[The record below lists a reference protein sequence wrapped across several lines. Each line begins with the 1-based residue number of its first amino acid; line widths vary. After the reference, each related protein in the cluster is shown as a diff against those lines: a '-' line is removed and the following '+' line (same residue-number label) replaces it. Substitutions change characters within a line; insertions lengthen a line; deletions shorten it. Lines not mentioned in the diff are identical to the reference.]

1 MDHRLVTLGLLL
13 FFQGLPWLTL
23 QDATFSLES
32 NDVAFNMS
40 DLLRSDT
47 EQRLDKQS
55 NASSVET
62 SADDSSGAA
71 SGSLATFE
79 ANNNQT
85 EETTWEEVNTTVTHR
100 PLITTAARELNNS
113 KSDQVDLTQGE
124 ALNSS
129 VVNQNST
136 ESSQNS
142 TEMSQNATLS
152 PGNSSAH
159 LDFDNSTGPLDVS
172 NATQT
177 LPTSAPEVNVTK
189 SVLPKPENTTE
200 LPKNTSL
207 NDPAV
212 ETTAAPATTRAM
224 TPGLFTTASAVQTT
238 AGILKSSVAQKASNL
253 TDKNA
258 AAGSSSER
266 GLDSKGKRQGA
277 WGALLGIGV
286 AVALVGFVAYV
297 ILKKRH
303 QTGFT
308 HRKLVEEF
316 PSDPVLRLDNNEPL
330 DLNFGGGA
338 YYNPGLQGDHIQM
351 SNFPQRKRN

>member
-1 MDHRLVTLGLLL
+1 MNHRLATLGLLL

-23 QDATFSLES
+23 QDATVSPES
-32 NDVAFNMS
+32 NDVFNMN
-40 DLLRSDT
+40 DLLRSDIEPRSDT
-47 EQRLDKQS
+47 QS

-62 SADDSSGAA
+62 SADDASEAA
-71 SGSLATFE
+71 SGSFE

-85 EETTWEEVNTTVTHR
+85 EETTWEEANATVTHR
-100 PLITTAARELNNS
+100 PLITTTAREFNNS
-113 KSDQVDLTQGE
+113 KSGQVDLTQGE

-129 VVNQNST
+129 MVNQNST

-142 TEMSQNATLS
+142 TELSQDTTLP

-159 LDFDNSTGPLDVS
+159 LDFDNSTGSLDVS
-172 NATQT
+172 NATRPLT
-177 LPTSAPEVNVTK
+177 TSAPEVNATK
-189 SVLPKPENTTE
+189 SILPKPENTTE

-207 NDPAV
+207 NHTAV
-212 ETTAAPATTRAM
+212 ETTAAPATTRAIA
-224 TPGLFTTASAVQTT
+224 PGLFTTTFAVQTT
-238 AGILKSSVAQKASNL
+238 AGILKSSVAQKTSNL

-266 GLDSKGKRQGA
+266 GLDSKSKRQGA
-277 WGALLGIGV
+277 WGAVLGIGV

-303 QTGFT
+303 QTGFS